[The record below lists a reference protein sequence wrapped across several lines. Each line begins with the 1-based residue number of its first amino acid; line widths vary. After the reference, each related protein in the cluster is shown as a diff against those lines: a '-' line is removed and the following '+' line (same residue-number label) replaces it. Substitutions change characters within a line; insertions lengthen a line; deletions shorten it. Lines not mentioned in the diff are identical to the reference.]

1 MTRPVPG
8 KGRKPFVAVVYNEP
22 TVMTKEGRKYIS
34 EMGFIQEGESLSSVK
49 GDVVIDT
56 SEVGVLE
63 EREDVARA
71 LAALGYKTKCF
82 NVDSDVKRLVQF
94 LQDEQPDLIFNLCES
109 FGSDSDHEMHIA
121 GIFEL
126 LEIPYTGAPALTLGT
141 ALDKVRT
148 KEILS
153 YYGLPTPRFQ
163 LCKTPT
169 RIALEDYLDF
179 PLIVKPSREDA
190 SVGVETA
197 SVVTS
202 LSELRR
208 RVRHVIEQFDQPA
221 LVEEYIDGR
230 EINVAIIGNQK
241 PVVLPISEIDM
252 SSLPKEYHRIIS
264 YNAKWMRGTE
274 EYRHTKGVCP
284 ASLPSALENRF
295 KDMALTAYAV
305 TGCRDYA
312 RIDFRLNKENKPYV
326 LEVNPNPDICDDA
339 GFARSAKAYGLTF
352 EDTVGKIVEFALE
365 RSP

>member
-1 MTRPVPG
+1 MSRSSSG

-22 TVMTKEGRKYIS
+22 TVMTKDGRKYIS
-34 EMGFIQEGESLSSVK
+34 ELGFIQEGESLVRVK
-49 GDVVIDT
+49 GDVLIDT
-56 SEVGVLE
+56 SEIGVLE

-71 LAALGYKTKCF
+71 LSSLGFKTRSF
-82 NVDSDVKRLVQF
+82 NVDSDIKRLVKF

-126 LEIPYTGAPALTLGT
+126 LEIPYTGAASLALGT
-141 ALDKVRT
+141 ALNKVRT
-148 KEILS
+148 KEILA
-153 YYGLPTPRFQ
+153 YYGLPIPQFQ

-197 SVVTS
+197 SVVTT
-202 LSELRR
+202 LTELRR
-208 RVRHVIEQFDQPA
+208 RVRYVIEQFDQPA

-230 EINVAIIGNQK
+230 ELNVAIIGNQK
-241 PVVLPISEIDM
+241 PIVLPISEIDM
-252 SSLPKEYHRIIS
+252 STLPKQYHRIVS
-264 YNAKWMRGTE
+264 YNAKWMKGTA
-274 EYRHTKGVCP
+274 EYQHTNGVCP
-284 ASLPSALENRF
+284 AAVPSALENRL
-295 KDMALTAYAV
+295 KDMALRAYTAI
-305 TGCRDYA
+305 GCRDYA
-312 RIDFRLNKENKPYV
+312 RIDFRLSKENKPYL

-339 GFARSAKAYGLTF
+339 GFARSAKAYGLSF
-352 EDTVGKIVEFALE
+352 EDMIGKIVEFALE